1 LITACERANAPHVS
15 HHSLRHA
22 YATLHQKQ
30 GTDLVLLSRLLGHA
44 NPTVTQNIYV
54 DPFPEDLRD
63 AGEKIKIG
71 IVRKRGNKA
80 IWKMIFG

>member
-1 LITACERANAPHVS
+1 VPHVS

-22 YATLHQKQ
+22 YATLQHKQ

-54 DPFPEDLRD
+54 DPFPEELRE
-63 AGEKIKIG
+63 AGEKFKID
-71 IVRKRGNKA
+71 IVPKRGNKE
-80 IWKMIFG
+80 IWKMIF